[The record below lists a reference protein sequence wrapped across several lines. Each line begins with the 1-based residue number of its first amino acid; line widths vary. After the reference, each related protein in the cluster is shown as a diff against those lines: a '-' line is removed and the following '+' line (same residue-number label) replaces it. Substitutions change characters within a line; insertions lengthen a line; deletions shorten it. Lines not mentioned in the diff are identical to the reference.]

1 MRTHIREIATRE
13 YPLDAVRVALLT
25 PDPDA
30 DPLALVELAQDLA
43 TAYRGDPY
51 LQYLLGLALYR
62 AGEFEQVD
70 AKLQE
75 ALTIS
80 PDWEVRR
87 MVFPIRA
94 MTYHRLGHA
103 ADARKALAEAA
114 RVIDDW
120 TSQICRTNNVN
131 WAIHQGVGNWP
142 VYWWDWL
149 ECQLFYRE
157 ASLLIDGSSPLEDP
171 RLHLIRARGFAGL
184 RRAENAID
192 EYDAAIK
199 GLPNDLQIQFERS
212 RTLGYHFGYR
222 DWARSAREFSAAR
235 RLMPDQAA
243 IWNLEAIS
251 QLAAGNRKAYR
262 QLCQEM
268 LDRFSTTQDPFTAM
282 NVVFACVLEPDAVS
296 HPEQLI
302 PLAQVA
308 GRLSRGNSRILGAT
322 FCRAGADED
331 AVRQLDDSARL
342 LQPKSW
348 ELCFLALAHKHLGHT
363 AEAKRCLEAAARW
376 MADANQPATVT
387 FQYNQQ
393 VWGGFTERF
402 EFPRLYVEAAALIG
416 VPNAKPAPDDA
427 SGHLKGPAADGSG
440 F

>member
-1 MRTHIREIATRE
+1 
-13 YPLDAVRVALLT
+13 
-25 PDPDA
+25 
-30 DPLALVELAQDLA
+30 
-43 TAYRGDPY
+43 
-51 LQYLLGLALYR
+51 LLGLALYR
-62 AGEFEQVD
+62 GGQFEQVD
-70 AKLQE
+70 EKLQE
-75 ALTIS
+75 ALTIA
-80 PDWEVRR
+80 PDWEARR

-157 ASLLIDGSSPLEDP
+157 ASLLIVGSSPPEDP

-184 RRAENAID
+184 RRAESAID

-222 DWARSAREFSAAR
+222 DWARSAREFAEAR

-302 PLAQVA
+302 PLALVS

-322 FCRAGADED
+322 FCRAGRYED
-331 AVRQLDDSARL
+331 AVR
-342 LQPKSW
+342 
-348 ELCFLALAHKHLGHT
+348 
-363 AEAKRCLEAAARW
+363 
-376 MADANQPATVT
+376 
-387 FQYNQQ
+387 
-393 VWGGFTERF
+393 
-402 EFPRLYVEAAALIG
+402 
-416 VPNAKPAPDDA
+416 
-427 SGHLKGPAADGSG
+427 
-440 F
+440 